1 VLISKDKKRR
11 KHNALLCR
19 KGKEG
24 RKEMS
29 GKYLHGL
36 IIDGDFVYV
45 KDNIF
50 SHMELRKIWTGK
62 ETKHKLIQE
71 WSWDF
76 VTRKFVETES
86 QIIPIAEKWIEK
98 NLNSHKDLVSWINRN
113 WEGLVNGDERAREIY
128 IWNCISPKAK
138 HKNKLVK
145 NFLKAYAD
153 RDKAYADW
161 TKANGK
167 WTKEVDADRSKSYA
181 DWILKAD
188 ADWSKAYADWDK
200 ADADWNKAYQD
211 WSKADK
217 KWKTKILKPIFI
229 NLLKKYPNKY
239 WKEK

>member
-1 VLISKDKKRR
+1 
-11 KHNALLCR
+11 
-19 KGKEG
+19 
-24 RKEMS
+24 MS

-153 RDKAYADW
+153 RDKAYADRDKAYADW

-167 WTKEVDADRSKSYA
+167 WTKEVDADRSKPYA
-181 DWILKAD
+181 DWILKSD

>member
-1 VLISKDKKRR
+1 MLISKDKKRR

-145 NFLKAYAD
+145 NFLEAYTD
-153 RDKAYADW
+153 WDKAYADW
-161 TKANGK
+161 DKT
-167 WTKEVDADRSKSYA
+167 YA
-181 DWILKAD
+181 DWDKANT
-188 ADWSKAYADWDK
+188 DWDK
-200 ADADWNKAYQD
+200 ADADWDKAYADWDKTYQD

>member
-1 VLISKDKKRR
+1 
-11 KHNALLCR
+11 
-19 KGKEG
+19 
-24 RKEMS
+24 MS

-145 NFLKAYAD
+145 NFLEAYAD
-153 RDKAYADW
+153 RK
-161 TKANGK
+161 KAN
-167 WTKEVDADRSKSYA
+167 ADRGKAYA